1 MLISPVQAENLRQ
14 TACSGYMSHACG
26 MSILVRALQAR
37 DSHLK
42 GQWQSRLPAAQ
53 SQQAFYDDLRAS
65 NDIEMSLMVRAS
77 RNLPLMLLT
86 KEYSHILKR
95 R

>member
-1 MLISPVQAENLRQ
+1 MATCP
-14 TACSGYMSHACG
+14 HACD
-26 MSILVRALQAR
+26 MPILVHAVQAR
-37 DSHLK
+37 DSRLK

-53 SQQAFYDDLRAS
+53 SQQAFYDGLRAS